1 MVKSFYR
8 AVHENFSKPGVASS
22 EIEERDTMRNQ
33 LAERLSEMARRRPQL
48 TPQSTAQSNLGDRQ
62 QTATRGNAPSRSA
75 RTTRFTPVA
84 ASDVLDAFA
93 NAGTVTAED
102 CRRARELAHSTGNSL
117 STVVDRL
124 GLISQADWAR
134 ETAELCGL
142 ELATAADFP
151 VPLPAQPRL
160 SSAFMKARNVAPLE
174 ITDFGWCFA
183 VADPADPFVEKALA
197 IACDGA
203 VALKVAA
210 PRDIEAALARTEAEA
225 DRAGLMSDRG
235 RDEQDRDYLVEL
247 ANDAP
252 TIKLV
257 DRILSTAMERGATD
271 IHVEAFDRMT
281 RVRYRI
287 DGLLVDQPAVP
298 PDLYAGVVSR
308 LKILAGL
315 DIAER
320 RLPQDGRIRYRAHGR
335 EVDLRVATAPAIHGE
350 ALALRLL
357 NTDIGLKSIA
367 SIDMPAGVRAI
378 FERGLAQRN
387 GLILVTGPTGS
398 GKTTTLHAALGQ
410 LNTVGR
416 KIVAVENPV
425 EIQVPGV
432 VQVEANSDIGLDFAR
447 ALRSFLRHD
456 PDVMMV
462 GEIRDRETAEVA
474 IQAALTGHL
483 VLSTLHTNDAP
494 SAVTRLEDMG
504 IERFLINATLR
515 VAAAQRLVRVL
526 CQHCARPSRPG
537 DLGYKLTAS
546 NAAREAVGC
555 PHCSGS
561 GYRGRRAVFEAVE
574 GAHLVTD
581 VGADPGRY
589 EPMRTHALELIA
601 AGVTSGE
608 EALRAIELPD
618 GDLERELRSDRG
630 GGPG

>member
-1 MVKSFYR
+1 MK
-8 AVHENFSKPGVASS
+8 
-22 EIEERDTMRNQ
+22 NQ
-33 LAERLSEMARRRPQL
+33 LAERLSEISQRPSGARPRN
-48 TPQSTAQSNLGDRQ
+48 TGKA
-62 QTATRGNAPSRSA
+62 APSRQPARDTRYEAVSA
-75 RTTRFTPVA
+75 R
-84 ASDVLDAFA
+84 DVLDQFA
-93 NAGTVTAED
+93 AAGIVTGED
-102 CRRARELAHSTGNSL
+102 CRRARDLAHSTGTAL
-117 STVVDRL
+117 SVVTDRL

-134 ETAELCGL
+134 ATANLCGL
-142 ELATAADFP
+142 ELAGPEDFP

-160 SSAFMKARNVAPLE
+160 NVAFMKAHSVAPLE
-174 ITDFGWCFA
+174 INDFGWCFA
-183 VADPADPFVEKALA
+183 VADPADPFVTKALT

-203 VALKVAA
+203 VMLKVAA
-210 PRDIEAALARTEAEA
+210 PRDIEAALARSETET
-225 DRAGLMSDRG
+225 DRAAMLSDRG

-257 DRILSTAMERGATD
+257 DRILSTAMQRGATD
-271 IHVEAFDRMT
+271 IHVEAFDRQT
-281 RVRYRI
+281 RIRYRI
-287 DGLLVDQPAVP
+287 DGVLIEQPGVP

-308 LKILAGL
+308 LKILSGL

-335 EVDLRVATAPAIHGE
+335 EIDLRVATAPAIHGE
-350 ALALRLL
+350 TLALRLL
-357 NTDIGLKSIA
+357 NTETGLKSINA
-367 SIDMPAGVRAI
+367 LDMPAGVRSI

-398 GKTTTLHAALGQ
+398 GKTTTLHAALGS

-432 VQVEANSDIGLDFAR
+432 VQVEANTDIGLDFAR

-515 VAAAQRLVRVL
+515 VAAAQRLVRTL
-526 CQHCARPSRPG
+526 CRKCARPSRPG
-537 DLGYKLTAS
+537 DLGFKLTAS
-546 NAAREAVGC
+546 SGAREAVGC
-555 PHCSGS
+555 PNCGGT

-574 GAHLVTD
+574 GAHLISD
-581 VGADPGRY
+581 NNEIGEY
-589 EPMRTHALELIA
+589 EPMRTHALEMIA
-601 AGVTSGE
+601 NGVTSAE
-608 EALRAIELPD
+608 EAMRAIELPETAP
-618 GDLERELRSDRG
+618 L
-630 GGPG
+630 